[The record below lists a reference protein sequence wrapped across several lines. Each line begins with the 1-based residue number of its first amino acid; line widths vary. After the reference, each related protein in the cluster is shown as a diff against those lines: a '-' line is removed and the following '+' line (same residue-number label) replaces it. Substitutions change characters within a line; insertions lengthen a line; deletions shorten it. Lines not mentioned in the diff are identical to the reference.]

1 MKAKRVGSFK
11 ERMAIKDQQVEIGQ
25 HYTYT
30 CGCGGFLWILTTE
43 GDCVCGQCMRAQARI
58 TVKELA
64 PVRRL
69 APNGLE
75 KDRG

>member
-1 MKAKRVGSFK
+1 MKAKRVNSFK

-25 HYTYT
+25 HYT

-64 PVRRL
+64 PVRRQSG
-69 APNGLE
+69 NG
-75 KDRG
+75 RRSQP